1 MANNGDNP
9 SSDSEGEYCYV
20 CEDGGATIT
29 CTICSRSYCYS
40 ILGDASDDADYT
52 ACVSVPRDMVD
63 EAGRAFPCPD
73 CLETAQA
80 KTAPYV
86 INRAARATQR
96 RALHAAVVLVILHID
111 SLRSLAFSVQS
122 QIQAA
127 LNAFQINLASYC
139 GMLDGGISDEDQR
152 ELLAEIDPDLYH
164 HVVVIFI
171 TESHPGG
178 GWWWESGNESHRPS
192 QVDEAGVLKH
202 ITIVLASSLALLYMA
217 KYLTSTPVKSLV
229 LPTVSAALNADIS
242 PILPEL
248 MLNLYYFGR
257 DLRDSIYKVWGQSDE
272 ARVHTG
278 LLVMDRVLASQP
290 FNCAKLSY
298 SPVCSRP
305 LGVTLPEA
313 WTICGCPCP
322 PHGQLSWM
330 LLKEVKEHKREALF
344 AYKSLCCGLELHLAV
359 FISRLRQTIRNELP
373 FTEEDWDQET
383 SSFGFNPSTMV
394 RMTVYPPTPA
404 GQDLSK
410 LQGDPKTLAGKKTAA
425 EVAKR
430 RAERTHNPNE
440 VLPSTIASGPS
451 SSAKYN

>member
-1 MANNGDNP
+1 MANNGGNP

-278 LLVMDRVLASQP
+278 LLVMDPDLSASPYPKHGLFVDAHVLP
-290 FNCAKLSY
+290 
-298 SPVCSRP
+298 
-305 LGVTLPEA
+305 T
-313 WTICGCPCP
+313 
-322 PHGQLSWM
+322 
-330 LLKEVKEHKREALF
+330 EHKREALF